1 MSGSAALAAV
11 AAANAV
17 AGEHHDNKDSRYWP
31 RLGDAASVAEKD

>member
-17 AGEHHDNKDSRYWP
+17 AGEYNG
-31 RLGDAASVAEKD
+31 LGEKISKTFKL